1 MSLIGSM
8 NVTPLRIEI
17 ERNQTDT
24 ETGKI
29 YGEKKTNEKEGY
41 RRSQFYYAY
50 SFAFVLF
57 LVLLTALF
65 TNTMSIILLL
75 CE

>member
-29 YGEKKTNEKEGY
+29 YGEKKNK
-41 RRSQFYYAY
+41 
-50 SFAFVLF
+50 
-57 LVLLTALF
+57 
-65 TNTMSIILLL
+65 
-75 CE
+75 